1 MSDIQQSSECLV
13 MSRSIKDWLEAWG
26 NWSSSRTGTE
36 YKGVSYMTASSFGNR
51 PWLDDIEGMVIDQA
65 VGSLKK
71 YDIDGYNI
79 ICLHYQHHFSF
90 RAIGKNMGKRHQYV
104 SDYCERAEAYIAG
117 VIHATLKAA

>member
-13 MSRSIKDWLEAWG
+13 MSRNIKDWLEAWG

-36 YKGVSYMTASSFGNR
+36 YKGVSYMSASSSGDR

-71 YDIDGYNI
+71 YDIDGYRI
-79 ICLHYQHHFSF
+79 VCLHYQNHISC
-90 RAIGKNMGKRHQYV
+90 RAIAKEWKKRP
-104 SDYCERAEAYIAG
+104 DYITSYLARAEAYIAG
-117 VIHATLKAA
+117 VIHTTLKAA